1 MHVMAP
7 AESSCA
13 PDERAW
19 REAWVGSPFSGKVV
33 LRESS
38 AGQEVLAIDCPGV
51 AKKYG
56 KDAEILDD
64 GRTVGVSLGDSVAF
78 GVVLRTAR
86 STAPIAVNVW
96 RLTSV
101 RTPSKPSREPAA
113 HAKESVVSEAAAEA
127 GAKEAARKASK
138 AALPA
143 ALRGTLSGV
152 IGNRSV
158 TGDFFVRCPEV
169 FEVFNSDTKIWRGD
183 MPEGLGVGDSISF
196 EVLPPRESTD
206 SSKTTPM
213 PPIAVQVRWTPRKA
227 GGKGGKKGG
236 KAGPAGPTMRMLG
249 IVEKPSRK
257 TGRHHVFCQDISDAY
272 GRDAQIPDEEFEAV
286 EGLKPGDRISFDAQE
301 PREFSR
307 APIFARNIVIV
318 SKRGEKRRR
327 NVRDGDGEEEA
338 DEDLQLEEE
347 DEALDDG
354 DEEEEPITL
363 EAADALEDDAAAA
376 GAAEEEAAEE
386 AMPPEEAEAEAAPET
401 AEADMDED
409 EEDPLAPLDLD
420 ALDEPSTTEG
430 WVKAQARI
438 FGGMP
443 PLKDGW
449 IRIRSKTTRLV
460 YYYNTKTGA
469 SSPDEPRR

>member
-1 MHVMAP
+1 MAS
-7 AESSCA
+7 AESSCP
-13 PDERAW
+13 PDEQAW

-96 RLTSV
+96 RITSA
-101 RTPSKPSREPAA
+101 RTPSKPSRGPAAQAKEPA
-113 HAKESVVSEAAAEA
+113 VSESSARE
-127 GAKEAARKASK
+127 EARKASK

-143 ALRGTLSGV
+143 ALRGTLTGV
-152 IGNRSV
+152 IGNQSV
-158 TGDFFVRCPEV
+158 NGDFFIRCPEV
-169 FEVFNSDTKIWRGD
+169 FEVFNSDTKIRKKD
-183 MPEGLGVGDSISF
+183 MPEGLGVGDSVSF
-196 EVLPPRESTD
+196 EVLPPRQSTG
-206 SSKTTPM
+206 SGNGM
-213 PPIAVQVRWTPRKA
+213 PLPPTGVQVRFTARRA
-227 GGKGGKKGG
+227 TGKGSRKGG
-236 KAGPAGPTMRMLG
+236 KAGPAMRMLG
-249 IVEKPSRK
+249 IVEKPSKK

-338 DEDLQLEEE
+338 DEDLQLEE
-347 DEALDDG
+347 DEALDNG
-354 DEEEEPITL
+354 DEEEEEAITL
-363 EAADALEDDAAAA
+363 EAADALEDDAVAASV
-376 GAAEEEAAEE
+376 AAKDEAAEDTL
-386 AMPPEEAEAEAAPET
+386 PPDEAEAQAAPET

-438 FGGMP
+438 FGGLP

-460 YYYNTKTGA
+460 YYYNTRTGA